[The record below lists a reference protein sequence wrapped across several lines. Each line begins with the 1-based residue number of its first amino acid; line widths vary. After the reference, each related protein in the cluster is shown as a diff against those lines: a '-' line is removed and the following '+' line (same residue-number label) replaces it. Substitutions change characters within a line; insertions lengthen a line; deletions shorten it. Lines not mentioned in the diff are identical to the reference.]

1 MSDLFA
7 TEEGATPLTA
17 EEQEGLKQTWI
28 ATRADLNSAEELN
41 IEQALTWLKRQ
52 KRKDI
57 LREDFARMLHK
68 HMLGEVWTWAGAYRT
83 TGKNIGVDPAQI
95 RMELLSLFDDTKYWI
110 ENSTYPIDEIAI
122 RFHHRL
128 VAIHPFANGNGRHAR
143 LMADHLIQKLGG
155 TVFTWG
161 HETLIENGETRKQYI
176 AALQAAD
183 RHDIKPLL
191 KFART

>member
-7 TEEGATPLTA
+7 TEDGATPLTP

-41 IEQALTWLKRQ
+41 IEQALTWLRRQ
-52 KRKDI
+52 RSKDI
-57 LREDFARMLHK
+57 LHEDFVRRLHMQ
-68 HMLGEVWTWAGAYRT
+68 MLGEVWTWAGAYRT
-83 TGKNIGVDPAQI
+83 TGKNIGVDPSQI
-95 RMELLSLFDDTKYWI
+95 RMELLSLFDDTSYWI
-110 ENSTYPIDEIAI
+110 ENNTFPIDEITI

-155 TVFTWG
+155 AVFTWG
-161 HETLIENGETRKQYI
+161 HETLIENGKTRTQYI
-176 AALQAAD
+176 SALQAAD
-183 RHDIKPLL
+183 RYDIAPLL
-191 KFART
+191 NFSRT

>member
-7 TEEGATPLTA
+7 PVEGATPLTP

-28 ATRADLNSAEELN
+28 ATRTDLNSAEELN

-52 KRKDI
+52 RRKDI
-57 LREDFARMLHK
+57 LREDFVRTLHK

-83 TGKNIGVDPAQI
+83 TGKNIGTAPAQI

-110 ENSTYPIDEIAI
+110 EKSTYPSDEIAI

-155 TVFTWG
+155 AVFTWG
-161 HETLIENGETRKQYI
+161 HKTLIENGETRKQYI
-176 AALQAAD
+176 ASLQAAD
-183 RHDIKPLL
+183 KHDIEPLL
-191 KFART
+191 KFAKS